1 MAPICID
8 SLSAAE
14 LEGKRVLVRV
24 DFNVPLKDGQIQ
36 NDQRIRAA
44 LPTLKLLLKQGATV
58 ILMSH
63 LGRPK
68 AQVNDALRLAPIGT
82 HLANLLQQPVRSLS
96 DCIGEEVQSAL
107 QHATEKIILLENTRF
122 YAEEEKNDSGFAAQL
137 AALGELYVND
147 AFGTAHRAHASTAG
161 IAAYLPAYAGLLMA
175 KEVKALGSLLNHPT
189 PPFVAII
196 GGAKVSSKLAVLTH
210 LLPKVDQ
217 LIIGGA
223 MAYTFLAAQ
232 GKAVGQSLVEPELYA
247 TARQLLKQAETAQT
261 QVLLP
266 VDTVM
271 ALSTDAEKAERVIR
285 LDSADNPEVT
295 ELANLTGVDIGPESI
310 AQISKALAGAQTVLW
325 NGPMGVFENPPFARG
340 TEAVARILAEK
351 SLLGCQSV
359 VGGGDSVA
367 AVEKLG
373 LADRFTHVSTGG
385 GASLEFLEG
394 RELPGLAVL
403 KQLEE
408 V

>member
-1 MAPICID
+1 MAPVCID
-8 SLSAAE
+8 ALAAAE

-24 DFNVPLKDGQIQ
+24 DFNVPLKNGQIQ

-44 LPTLKLLLKQGATV
+44 LPTLKYLLNHGAKV
-58 ILMSH
+58 VLVSH

-68 AQVNDALRLAPIGT
+68 AQVNDSLRLAPIGA
-82 HLANLLQQPVRSLS
+82 HLAELLQQPVRSLPECVGPGVQ
-96 DCIGEEVQSAL
+96 DALQSA
-107 QHATEKIILLENTRF
+107 TEHIILLENTRF
-122 YAEEEKNDSGFAAQL
+122 HAEEEKNDPAFAAQL
-137 AALGELYVND
+137 AALGDIYVND

-161 IAAYLPAYAGLLMA
+161 IAAHLPAYAGLLMA
-175 KEVKALGSLLNHPT
+175 KEIRALGHLLEAPES
-189 PPFVAII
+189 PFVAII
-196 GGAKVSSKLAVLTH
+196 GGAKVSTKLAVLQN

-232 GKAVGQSLVEPELYA
+232 GQDVGRSLVEPELYE
-247 TARQLLKQAETAQT
+247 TALQLLQQAEAAQT
-261 QVLLP
+261 EIVLPL
-266 VDTVM
+266 DTVM
-271 ALSTDAEKAERVIR
+271 AASVDAPRAAQVTR
-285 LDSADNPEVT
+285 LDSPSAP

-310 AQISKALAGAQTVLW
+310 ARISKALAPARTVLW
-325 NGPMGVFENPPFARG
+325 NGPMGVFENPPFASG

-351 SLLGCQSV
+351 SLSGCQTV

-403 KQLEE
+403 KHN
-408 V
+408 